1 MPRKAWKQISFE
13 EADLEA
19 AERAAER
26 ARGLEGIGYDS
37 VTEFIRDALR
47 RRVEAINEAW
57 RATHLLPGTPLRKKE
72 GR

>member
-13 EADLEA
+13 ESDLEA
-19 AERAAER
+19 AWKAAGR
-26 ARGLEGIGYDS
+26 ARELEGVGYDS

-47 RRVEAINEAW
+47 RRVEAINDAW
-57 RATHLLPGTPLRKKE
+57 RRLRMGG